1 MDIGAQIAN
10 GASWALLVAG
20 ALFCMAGGVGILRF
34 PDVYSRSHA
43 AGVIDTA
50 GAVLILVG
58 LMVQAGLTLITV
70 KLIIIV
76 FFLLFTGPAATHAL
90 VKAALSGGQ
99 TPLTGPQRKAK

>member
-1 MDIGAQIAN
+1 MDIWGQIAD

-34 PDVYSRSHA
+34 PDVYTRSHA

-50 GAVLILVG
+50 GAILILAG
-58 LMVQAGLTLITV
+58 LMIQAGLTLITV
-70 KLIIIV
+70 KLIIIL
-76 FFLLFTGPAATHAL
+76 FFLLFTGPVATHAL

-99 TPLTGPQRKAK
+99 MPLTGPRGKGE